1 MNRSLRRVLLLT
13 SVLMLAACAPRVT
26 IDFDRTADFSQYRT
40 YAWSI
45 GTPTRSPLM
54 DRRIIA
60 AIEEQ
65 LAAKSLQKT
74 ENQPDLVVSYHA
86 ALNQEI
92 RYNTTSI
99 DVGYG
104 PGWGT
109 GYGYYGGGWGPRGGD
124 TITTPTKIT
133 VGTLNVDIYDSKRK
147 EMIWRGSASETL
159 TTDRQKTIDLI
170 KERTAAMF
178 EKFPPR

>member
-1 MNRSLRRVLLLT
+1 
-13 SVLMLAACAPRVT
+13 MLAACAPSVT
-26 IDFDRTADFSQYRT
+26 VNFDRTADFSQYRT

-45 GTPTRSPLM
+45 GTPARSPLI

-60 AIEEQ
+60 IIEEQ

-99 DVGYG
+99 DAGYG
-104 PGWGT
+104 PGWGA
-109 GYGYYGGGWGPRGGD
+109 GYSYYGRGGGWGPRGGD